1 MRITTEVPGTLAD
14 LVRAAA
20 DARPDAT
27 ALRSGEEAVT
37 FGGLRERVQAT
48 ARRLHHHA
56 PPADGT
62 AALLFENTPECAVAF
77 LAAACTGMR
86 LVPLEPDTGEA
97 RLRALRR
104 ELGPLTVIGHQ
115 AKLRALRLP
124 GAASADGRQG
134 DGLVPVEEPPGG
146 TPARPDD
153 APLPAAGPD
162 APFLYQYTSGSTG
175 EPKAAVHSQRDLVH
189 GGEIYAHTYG
199 ITAADRILAA
209 VPLLHSFGMVAG
221 LVTALRTGAQL
232 VLPGRF
238 VPAKLLRT
246 VREHACT
253 VLVTTPLACD
263 LLARS
268 AAADRGQP
276 PLPGS
281 LRLCLSSGAA
291 LPAPVAARFR
301 EHCGL
306 GVQQVYGSTEA
317 GIIAAQRPED
327 EGVDRGVGRPVR
339 GVRIRLVDE
348 RGRALPPGATGSLLV
363 RTPAMFTHYLDR
375 PGPTRQAFRDGWYA
389 TGDLA
394 RTDREGR
401 LHLVGRKDSFIN
413 VGGKKVNP
421 TEVEEV
427 LLAHPAVA
435 EAVVWGDRGEQGE
448 QGGITDGVS
457 ERVRATV
464 VARAPL
470 SAADLAAHCRG
481 RLLPHQVPG
490 GVEFVASLPK
500 SPLGKVRRAAV
511 VDAAARRETASRR
524 EAAGE
529 SADG

>member
-1 MRITTEVPGTLAD
+1 MRSASDVPGTLTD

-20 DARPDAT
+20 EDRPDAT
-27 ALRSGEEAVT
+27 ALRSGEEALT
-37 FGGLRERVQAT
+37 FGALRQAVLAT
-48 ARRLHHHA
+48 ARRLRHHA
-56 PPADGT
+56 PPTGGT
-62 AALLFENTPECAVAF
+62 AVLLFDNTPECAVAF
-77 LAAACTGMR
+77 LAAAYTGTR

-97 RLRALRR
+97 RLLALRR
-104 ELGPLTVIGHQ
+104 ELGPLTVIGHE

-124 GAASADGRQG
+124 GAASADRWQG
-134 DGLVPVEEPPGG
+134 GGLLPVEAPSGG
-146 TPARPDD
+146 TPAPRPDG
-153 APLPAAGPD
+153 APVPPAGPD
-162 APFLYQYTSGSTG
+162 VPFLYQYTSGSTG

-221 LVTALRTGAQL
+221 LVTALFTGAEL

-246 VREHACT
+246 VRERACT

-291 LPAPVAARFR
+291 LPAPVADRFR

-306 GVQQVYGSTEA
+306 RVQQIYGSTEA
-317 GIIAAQRPED
+317 GIIAAQRVAD
-327 EGVDRGVGRPVR
+327 ESADRGVGRPVR

-348 RGRALPPGATGSLLV
+348 RGQDVPPGATGSLWV

-375 PGPTRQAFRDGWYA
+375 PGPTGQAFRDGWYV
-389 TGDLA
+389 TGDMA
-394 RTDREGR
+394 RTDSEGR

-435 EAVVWGDRGEQGE
+435 EAVVWGERGE
-448 QGGITDGVS
+448 GGAGADGVS

-464 VARAPL
+464 VTRAPL
-470 SAADLAAHCRG
+470 SAAELAAHCRG

-500 SPLGKVRRAAV
+500 SPLGKIRRAAV
-511 VDAAARRETASRR
+511 ADAAARKETTGGAV
-524 EAAGE
+524 G
-529 SADG
+529 D

>member
-1 MRITTEVPGTLAD
+1 MRISTEAPGTLAD

-20 DARPDAT
+20 KARPHAT
-27 ALRSGEEAVT
+27 ALRSGEEALA
-37 FGGLRERVQAT
+37 FGALREAVRAT
-48 ARRLHHHA
+48 ARRLRHHA

-77 LAAACTGMR
+77 LAAAYTGTR
-86 LVPLEPDTGEA
+86 LVPLEPDTGED
-97 RLRALRR
+97 RLLALRR
-104 ELGPLTVIGHQ
+104 ELGPLTVIGHE

-124 GAASADGRQG
+124 GAASADRWQG
-134 DGLVPVEEPPGG
+134 GGLLPVEEPPGG
-146 TPARPDD
+146 APAPRSDD
-153 APLPAAGPD
+153 APLTAAGPD

-221 LVTALRTGAQL
+221 LVTALYTGAEL

-238 VPAKLLRT
+238 VPARLLRT
-246 VREHACT
+246 VREQACT

-291 LPAPVAARFR
+291 LPAPVADRFR
-301 EHCGL
+301 EHCGAV
-306 GVQQVYGSTEA
+306 VQQVYGSTEA
-317 GIIAAQRPED
+317 GIIAAQRVED
-327 EGVDRGVGRPVR
+327 EGADRGVGSPVR

-348 RGRALPPGATGSLLV
+348 RGQDMPPGATGSLWV

-375 PGPTRQAFRDGWYA
+375 PGPTGQAFRDGWYV
-389 TGDLA
+389 TGDMA
-394 RTDREGR
+394 RTDSEGR

-435 EAVVWGDRGEQGE
+435 EAVVWGERGEQEDG
-448 QGGITDGVS
+448 TDGVS

-500 SPLGKVRRAAV
+500 STLGKIRRAAV
-511 VDAAARRETASRR
+511 ADAAARKETTGGA
-524 EAAGE
+524 
-529 SADG
+529 ADG

>member
-1 MRITTEVPGTLAD
+1 MRSASDVPGTLAD

-20 DARPDAT
+20 EDRPDAT
-27 ALRSGEEAVT
+27 ALRSGGEALTFGALREAV
-37 FGGLRERVQAT
+37 LAT
-48 ARRLHHHA
+48 AQRLRHHTTST
-56 PPADGT
+56 DST
-62 AALLFENTPECAVAF
+62 AVLLFENTPECAVAF
-77 LAAACTGMR
+77 LAAAYTGTR

-97 RLRALRR
+97 RLLALRR
-104 ELGPLTVIGHQ
+104 ELGPLTVIGHE

-124 GAASADGRQG
+124 GAAPADRWQG
-134 DGLVPVEEPPGG
+134 GGLLPVEAPPAG
-146 TPARPDD
+146 TPAPRPDE
-153 APLPAAGPD
+153 APPPPAGPD
-162 APFLYQYTSGSTG
+162 VPFLYQYTSGSTG

-189 GGEIYAHTYG
+189 GGEIYAHTYDV
-199 ITAADRILAA
+199 TAADRILAA

-221 LVTALRTGAQL
+221 LVTALFTGAEL

-246 VREHACT
+246 VRERACT

-291 LPAPVAARFR
+291 LPAPVADRFR

-306 GVQQVYGSTEA
+306 RVQQIYGSTEA
-317 GIIAAQRPED
+317 GIIAAQRVVD
-327 EGVDRGVGRPVR
+327 EGADRGVGRPVR
-339 GVRIRLVDE
+339 GVRVRLVDE
-348 RGRALPPGATGSLLV
+348 RGQDVPPGATGSLWV

-375 PGPTRQAFRDGWYA
+375 PGPTGQAFRDGWYV
-389 TGDLA
+389 TGDMA
-394 RTDREGR
+394 RTDGEGR

-421 TEVEEV
+421 SEVEEV

-435 EAVVWGDRGEQGE
+435 EAVVWGERGEDGADA
-448 QGGITDGVS
+448 DGVS

-500 SPLGKVRRAAV
+500 SPLGKIRRAAV
-511 VDAAARRETASRR
+511 ADAAARKETTGGAF
-524 EAAGE
+524 G
-529 SADG
+529 D

>member
-1 MRITTEVPGTLAD
+1 MRSASEAPGTLAD

-20 DARPDAT
+20 TARPDAT
-27 ALRSGEEAVT
+27 ALRSGEEALT
-37 FGGLRERVQAT
+37 FGALREAVPAT
-48 ARRLHHHA
+48 ARRLRHHA

-77 LAAACTGMR
+77 LAAAYTGTR
-86 LVPLEPDTGEA
+86 LVPLEPDTGED
-97 RLRALRR
+97 RLLALRR
-104 ELGPLTVIGHQ
+104 ELGPLTVIGHE

-124 GAASADGRQG
+124 GAASAGRWQG
-134 DGLVPVEEPPGG
+134 GGLLPVEEPPGG
-146 TPARPDD
+146 TPAPRSDD
-153 APLPAAGPD
+153 APLTAAGPD

-199 ITAADRILAA
+199 ITEADRILAA

-221 LVTALRTGAQL
+221 LVTALYTGAEL

-246 VREHACT
+246 VRERACT

-276 PLPGS
+276 PPGS

-291 LPAPVAARFR
+291 LPAPVGDRFR
-301 EHCGL
+301 EHCGPV
-306 GVQQVYGSTEA
+306 VQQVYGSTEA
-317 GIIAAQRPED
+317 GIIAAQRVED
-327 EGVDRGVGRPVR
+327 EGADRGVGSPVR

-348 RGRALPPGATGSLLV
+348 RGQDVPPGATGSLWV

-375 PGPTRQAFRDGWYA
+375 PGPTGQAFRDGWYV
-389 TGDLA
+389 TGDMA
-394 RTDREGR
+394 RTDGEGR

-435 EAVVWGDRGEQGE
+435 EAVVWGERGEQEDGA
-448 QGGITDGVS
+448 DGVS

-500 SPLGKVRRAAV
+500 SALGKIRRAAV
-511 VDAAARRETASRR
+511 ADAAARKEVAGG
-524 EAAGE
+524 AA
-529 SADG
+529 DD